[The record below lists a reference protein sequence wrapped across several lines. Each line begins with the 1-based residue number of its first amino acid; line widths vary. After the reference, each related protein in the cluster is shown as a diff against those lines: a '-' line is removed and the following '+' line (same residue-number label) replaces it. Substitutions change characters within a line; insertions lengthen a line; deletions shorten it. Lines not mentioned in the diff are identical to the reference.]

1 MSHAI
6 YLLEAELQVALRT
19 ATKHLPLVARQ
30 KEGFKCLITKLLPQQ
45 AVQQGLHTPIWH
57 KKP

>member
-19 ATKHLPLVARQ
+19 ATKHLPLVTRQ
-30 KEGFKCLITKLLPQQ
+30 RKASGAFRSLSQ
-45 AVQQGLHTPIWH
+45 
-57 KKP
+57 